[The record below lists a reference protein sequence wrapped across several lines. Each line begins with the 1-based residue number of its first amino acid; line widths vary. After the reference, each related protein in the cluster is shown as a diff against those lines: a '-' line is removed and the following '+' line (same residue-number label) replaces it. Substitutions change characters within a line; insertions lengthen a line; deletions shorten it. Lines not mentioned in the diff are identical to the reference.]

1 MRLLLNFFNFYND
14 TNLIRRPQGIHWR
27 VEQQEES
34 DGKESMGGQGS
45 HPEADFGGCLR
56 KRREG
61 ERGRKV
67 GGEEV
72 GGLGEARGRPL
83 SPARRY
89 DEGRIFSPEKEETIQ

>member
-1 MRLLLNFFNFYND
+1 M
-14 TNLIRRPQGIHWR
+14 
-27 VEQQEES
+27 EQQEES

-45 HPEADFGGCLR
+45 HPEADLGGCLR

-89 DEGRIFSPEKEETIQ
+89 DEGCIFSPEKRRDHSIKVTETQCSQ